1 MSSTTE
7 PAPLILSGPL
17 ILDGAWGTELQVQG
31 LEPGACPD
39 AWNLTHSAQVSSVAQ
54 GYVQAGSRIILTN
67 TFGANRVVL
76 SRHGLTEK
84 AADINRAGAR
94 ISCEAAAG
102 KAKVFAS
109 MGPSGKLL
117 VMGEVSEAELSDAFN
132 EQAQSLAEGGVDG
145 LVLETFTA
153 LDELLIALAAAKVTG
168 LPVVACMVF
177 DSGALKD
184 KSAMVVAPEKA
195 AKALTEAGADA
206 IGANCGR
213 GVEGYIPICRRL
225 RAATDLPIWVKPN
238 AGLPKLEDGRI
249 SYDVTP
255 TQFAAGVKN
264 LLEAGANMVGGCCG
278 TSPAFIEAIG
288 EACDCHGNCF

>member
-1 MSSTTE
+1 MAAIQE
-7 PAPLILSGPL
+7 LILNGPL
-17 ILDGAWGTELQVQG
+17 ILDGAWGTELQAQG
-31 LEPGACPD
+31 LEPGTCPD
-39 AWNLTHSAQVSSVAQ
+39 AWNLTHSEQVSSVAHS
-54 GYVQAGSRIILTN
+54 YVQAGSRIILTN
-67 TFGANRVVL
+67 TFGANRIVL
-76 SRHGLTEK
+76 SRHDLAEK

-94 ISCEAAAG
+94 ISCDAAAG

-109 MGPSGKLL
+109 IGPSGKLL

-132 EQAQSLAEGGVDG
+132 EQAQALAEGGVDG
-145 LVLETFTA
+145 LVLETFTD
-153 LDELLIALAAAKVTG
+153 LDELRIALAAAKKTG

-177 DSGALKD
+177 DSGAAKD
-184 KSAMVVAPEKA
+184 KTAMGVAPEKA

-255 TQFAAGVKN
+255 AQFAAGVVD
-264 LLEAGANMVGGCCG
+264 LLEAGASMVGGCCG

-288 EACDCHGNCF
+288 EAIRH

>member
-1 MSSTTE
+1 MSSTIE

-17 ILDGAWGTELQVQG
+17 ILDGAWGTELQAQG
-31 LEPGACPD
+31 LERGACPD
-39 AWNLTHSAQVSSVAQ
+39 AWNLTHAEQVSSVARS
-54 GYVQAGSRIILTN
+54 YVQAGSGIILTN

-84 AADINRAGAR
+84 AAEINRAGAR
-94 ISCEAAAG
+94 ISCDAASG

-109 MGPSGKLL
+109 IGPSGKRLAI
-117 VMGEVSEAELSDAFN
+117 GEVSKAELLEAFS
-132 EQAQSLAEGGVDG
+132 EQAQSLAESGVDG

-153 LDELLIALAAAKVTG
+153 LDELLIALAAAKATG

-177 DSGALKD
+177 DSGTAKDESALG
-184 KSAMVVAPEKA
+184 VAPEKA
-195 AKALTEAGADA
+195 AKTLTEAGADA

-213 GVEGYIPICRRL
+213 GVKGYIPICRRL

-249 SYDVTP
+249 IYDLTP
-255 TQFAAGVKN
+255 AQFAAGIKN

-278 TSPAFIEAIG
+278 TSPAFIAAIG
-288 EACDCHGNCF
+288 DAIRH

>member
-1 MSSTTE
+1 MVALQE
-7 PAPLILSGPL
+7 LILNGPL

-39 AWNLTHSAQVSSVAQ
+39 AWNLTHSEQVASVARS
-54 GYVQAGSRIILTN
+54 YVQAGSRIILTN

-76 SRHGLTEK
+76 SRHGLAEK

-102 KAKVFAS
+102 KAIVFAS
-109 MGPSGKLL
+109 IGPSGKLL

-132 EQAQSLAEGGVDG
+132 EQAQALAEGGVDG
-145 LVLETFTA
+145 LVLETFTD
-153 LDELLIALAAAKVTG
+153 LDELRIALAAAKTTG

-177 DSGALKD
+177 DSGAAKD
-184 KSAMVVAPEKA
+184 KTAMGVAPEKA
-195 AKALTEAGADA
+195 AKSLTEAGADA

-238 AGLPKLEDGRI
+238 AGLPKLEEGRI

-255 TQFAAGVKN
+255 TQFAAGVMD
-264 LLEAGANMVGGCCG
+264 LLEAGANLVGGCCG
-278 TSPAFIEAIG
+278 TSPKFISAI
-288 EACDCHGNCF
+288 AQALAVLRKCL